1 MPFSIQ
7 AFKDSARGL
16 LLMTGKSIKIKRVPL
31 INRWERM
38 LSGGYLAAA
47 LLCFSLTGCGGPL
60 PPPDPY
66 NLAEAKD
73 SMGKGN
79 YWYERGCYRESE
91 RFFTAALESARL
103 SDNVLLIIRAQNS
116 LGTAALAEGDKNGA
130 AVYLEQAINLASAHP
145 EQPEL
150 DKVLG
155 NLGALAFQLARL
167 KDAEGFW
174 KQAVEAAE
182 KKGLSPAPY
191 YCDLARLYKA
201 EGRDSEFS
209 AMVAKALAATGE
221 AEPFSRADA
230 LNLAG
235 QEAMGRGDG
244 EGAESLFRQAL
255 ELDRKTENTTG
266 LAQDTES
273 LGLLMVEMK
282 RFGEAA
288 VLLDRSF
295 YLWLAV
301 ANDQA
306 ADRVLALMKKLAATE
321 GHPKKMEPYLQAR
334 RNPAPHRLAKQCP

>member
-1 MPFSIQ
+1 
-7 AFKDSARGL
+7 
-16 LLMTGKSIKIKRVPL
+16 MTTGNSIKGGLVTLIKR
-31 INRWERM
+31 RGRK
-38 LSGGYLAAA
+38 LSGGSVGAA
-47 LLCFSLTGCGGPL
+47 LLFFFLAGCGGPL

-79 YWYERGCYRESE
+79 YWYERGCYRESG
-91 RFFTAALESARL
+91 RFFSAALESARL

-116 LGTAALAEGDKNGA
+116 LGTAALADGDKSGA
-130 AVYLEQAINLASAHP
+130 AVYLEQALNLASAHP
-145 EQPEL
+145 DQPEL

-155 NLGALAFQLARL
+155 NMGALAFQLGRL

-174 KQAVEAAE
+174 KKAAE
-182 KKGLSPAPY
+182 TAGQKGLSPAPY

-201 EGRDSEFS
+201 EGKGDEFS
-209 AMVAKALAATGE
+209 AMTAKALAAASE
-221 AEPFSRADA
+221 SEPFNRADA

-288 VLLDRSF
+288 VFLDRSF

-306 ADRVLALMKKLAATE
+306 ADRVLALMKKLASGV
-321 GHPKKMEPYLQAR
+321 GHPQKMEPYLQAR
-334 RNPAPHRLAKQCP
+334 RNPAPYRLTKQCP